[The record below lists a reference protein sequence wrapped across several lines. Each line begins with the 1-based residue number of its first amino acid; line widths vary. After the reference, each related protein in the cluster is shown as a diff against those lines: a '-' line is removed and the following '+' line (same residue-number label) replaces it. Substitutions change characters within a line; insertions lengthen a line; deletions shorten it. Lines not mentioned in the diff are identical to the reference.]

1 MVPVIKFMKLYSDIV
16 LDSKDIS
23 RLIKLKQARLFMNL
37 GLREEGQQIRDEI
50 EQLGITEQEIKLQQ
64 ESIKGLMN
72 SKDDADSAVFML
84 QEGNDPLVIESIK
97 LYEIWMDTGV
107 ELLKWGEYLE
117 AKKMFIE
124 SSFHSRVL

>member
-1 MVPVIKFMKLYSDIV
+1 
-16 LDSKDIS
+16 
-23 RLIKLKQARLFMNL
+23 
-37 GLREEGQQIRDEI
+37 
-50 EQLGITEQEIKLQQ
+50 
-64 ESIKGLMN
+64 MN